1 MNKILGT
8 WYFPHILLQD
18 NAKVE
23 YLKFKENDEYIYN
36 DGIGRSESTFMHKEP
51 NLIIL
56 KLPSSSKEATYEY
69 ELGTLGTTETLKLVS
84 KEKGIAF
91 TLLKTIS

>member
-1 MNKILGT
+1 MNNILGT

-18 NAKVE
+18 DIRVE

-36 DGIGRSESTFMHKEP
+36 DGLGRSESTFTHKEP

-56 KLPSSSKEATYEY
+56 KLPSSSKEVTYEY
-69 ELGTLGTTETLKLVS
+69 ELGNLGTAETLKLVS
-84 KEKGIAF
+84 KEKGISF
-91 TLLKTIS
+91 TLLKATS